1 MGRSR
6 GERRR
11 RSIVKYALWIAQV
24 LLALAFVFAGAVK
37 LITPEETLTAW
48 YPFPALFIRF
58 IGVCEL
64 LGAVGLILP
73 GLLHVREELTPLA
86 AAGLA
91 SIMAGAVVITLAV
104 GGGTAAAMPLAL
116 GLLAV
121 FVAYGRT
128 RSVRRS
134 CEQAPRAALPA
145 TS

>member
-1 MGRSR
+1 
-6 GERRR
+6 
-11 RSIVKYALWIAQV
+11 VKYALWIAQV
-24 LLALAFVFAGAVK
+24 LLALAFVSAGAIK
-37 LITPEETLTAW
+37 LITPDEILTAW

-73 GLLHVREELTPLA
+73 GLLRVREQLTLLA

-91 SIMAGAVVITLAV
+91 SIMAGAVATTLAV
-104 GGGTAAAMPLAL
+104 GGGTAAVMPLAL

-128 RSVRRS
+128 RPARRS
-134 CEQAPRAALPA
+134 SEEARRSAVLAAA
-145 TS
+145 G

>member
-1 MGRSR
+1 
-6 GERRR
+6 
-11 RSIVKYALWIAQV
+11 VKYALWIAQV
-24 LLALAFVFAGAVK
+24 LLALAFVSAGAMK
-37 LITPEETLTAW
+37 LITPDEILTAW

-73 GLLHVREELTPLA
+73 GLLRVREQLTPLA

-91 SIMAGAVVITLAV
+91 SIMAGAVATTLAV

-128 RSVRRS
+128 RPARRS
-134 CEQAPRAALPA
+134 FEEARRSAVLASA
-145 TS
+145 G

>member
-1 MGRSR
+1 
-6 GERRR
+6 
-11 RSIVKYALWIAQV
+11 VTYALWIAQA
-24 LLALAFVFAGAVK
+24 LLALAFVSAGAMK
-37 LITPEETLTAW
+37 LISPEETLTAW
-48 YPFPALFIRF
+48 HPFPALFIRF

-73 GLLHVREELTPLA
+73 GLLRVREELTPLA

-91 SIMAGAVVITLAV
+91 SIMTGAVATTLAV
-104 GGGTAAAMPLAL
+104 GGGAAAAMPLAL

-128 RSVRRS
+128 RPARRS
-134 CEQAPRAALPA
+134 SEEARQSVVLPA

>member
-1 MGRSR
+1 
-6 GERRR
+6 
-11 RSIVKYALWIAQV
+11 VKYALWIAQV
-24 LLALAFVFAGAVK
+24 LLALAFVSAGAIKV
-37 LITPEETLTAW
+37 ITPDETLTAW

-73 GLLHVREELTPLA
+73 GLLRVREVLTPLA
-86 AAGLA
+86 AVGLA
-91 SIMAGAVVITLAV
+91 SIMAGAVATTLAV
-104 GGGTAAAMPLAL
+104 GGGTAAAMPLVL

-134 CEQAPRAALPA
+134 YEQAPRAATLPA

>member
-1 MGRSR
+1 M
-6 GERRR
+6 
-11 RSIVKYALWIAQV
+11 KYALGIAQV

-91 SIMAGAVVITLAV
+91 SIMAGAVATTLAV

-121 FVAYGRT
+121 FVMYGRT
-128 RSVRRS
+128 RLARRS
-134 CEQAPRAALPA
+134 SEETPQSVLLPA
-145 TS
+145 AS

>member
-1 MGRSR
+1 M
-6 GERRR
+6 
-11 RSIVKYALWIAQV
+11 KYALWIAQV
-24 LLALAFVFAGAVK
+24 LLALAFVAAGAMK

-48 YPFPALFIRF
+48 YPFPALFIRV

-73 GLLHVREELTPLA
+73 GLLRVREELTPLA

-91 SIMAGAVVITLAV
+91 SIMAGAVATTLAV

-128 RSVRRS
+128 RPARRS
-134 CEQAPRAALPA
+134 SEEAPQTAVLPA
-145 TS
+145 AS

>member
-1 MGRSR
+1 M
-6 GERRR
+6 
-11 RSIVKYALWIAQV
+11 
-24 LLALAFVFAGAVK
+24 LLALAFVSAGAMK
-37 LITPEETLTAW
+37 LISPDEMLTAW

-73 GLLHVREELTPLA
+73 GLLRIRQGLTPLA

-91 SIMAGAVVITLAV
+91 IIMAGAAVTTLAV
-104 GGGTAAAMPLAL
+104 GGGASALMPLAL

-128 RSVRRS
+128 RWLRKSTATD
-134 CEQAPRAALPA
+134 EAPRSAELPPA
-145 TS
+145 S

>member
-1 MGRSR
+1 M
-6 GERRR
+6 
-11 RSIVKYALWIAQV
+11 KYALWIAQV
-24 LLALAFVFAGAVK
+24 LLALAFVSAGAMK
-37 LITPEETLTAW
+37 LISPDEVLTAW

-73 GLLHVREELTPLA
+73 GLLRVREELTPLA

-91 SIMAGAVVITLAV
+91 SIMAGAVTTTLAV
-104 GGGTAAAMPLAL
+104 GGGTAAVMPLAL

-128 RSVRRS
+128 RPVRRTS
-134 CEQAPRAALPA
+134 EKAPRSAVLSAAG
-145 TS
+145 